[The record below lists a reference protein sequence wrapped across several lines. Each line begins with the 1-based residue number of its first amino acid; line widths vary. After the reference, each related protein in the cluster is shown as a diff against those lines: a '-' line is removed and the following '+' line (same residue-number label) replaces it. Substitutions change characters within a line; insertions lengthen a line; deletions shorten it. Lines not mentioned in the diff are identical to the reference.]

1 MATMRCDSTAKPSVR
16 GISRRRVERSPRSA
30 SRLPDRVGPR
40 LRLLFVGINPGLRSV
55 AVGHHFAG
63 PSNRFWALLHES
75 GLTTDRLTWRD
86 DESLPGIG
94 FGLTNLVARPT
105 AGSANLSRD
114 DFVRG
119 ERMLRRK
126 VRRLR
131 PRIVVFVGITLVRAL
146 EGAHGHRLPRRIRL
160 GEVSGRI
167 EDVPFVV
174 LPNPSGRNASITY
187 AGMLSAYKRLAVLSS
202 AWASSRACAPRTRV
216 RVAAR
221 RSPRLASRRPP
232 R

>member
-1 MATMRCDSTAKPSVR
+1 M
-16 GISRRRVERSPRSA
+16 SRRRVERSP
-30 SRLPDRVGPR
+30 SRLRDRVGPS
-40 LRLLFVGINPGLRSV
+40 LGLLFVGINPGLRSA

-63 PSNRFWALLHES
+63 PSNRFWVLLHES
-75 GLTTDRLTWRD
+75 GLTSDRLTWRD
-86 DESLPGIG
+86 DGSLPGIG

-105 AGSANLSRD
+105 AGSADLSRD

-119 ERMLRRK
+119 ERILRRK

-131 PRIVVFVGITLVRAL
+131 PRIVVFVGVTLIRAL
-146 EGAHGHRLPRRIRL
+146 EGARGHRLPRSIRL
-160 GEVSGRI
+160 GEVSGRF

-174 LPNPSGRNASITY
+174 LPNPSGRNASISY
-187 AGMLSAYKRLAVLSS
+187 AGMLSAYTRLAALSC
-202 AWASSRACAPRTRV
+202 AWASSRACASRTRV

-221 RSPRLASRRPP
+221 RSPRFASRRPP